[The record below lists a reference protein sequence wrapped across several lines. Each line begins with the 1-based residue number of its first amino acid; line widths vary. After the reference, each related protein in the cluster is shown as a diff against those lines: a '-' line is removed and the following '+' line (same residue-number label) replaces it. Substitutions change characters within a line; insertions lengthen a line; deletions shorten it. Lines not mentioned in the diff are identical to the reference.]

1 MNQETLDQLN
11 VTLEKYG
18 IEIAYIDGRWTMYGG
33 KKGFAHSMPK
43 SQDITP
49 VLEHTFLFL
58 LDCRKEAKEPIEFLR
73 HILSENLRQYIRMKE
88 SLKELIETTERRN
101 SDYLQ
106 NNNMGTDGASCV

>member
-1 MNQETLDQLN
+1 MNRETLDRLN
-11 VTLEKYG
+11 VTLEKYA
-18 IEIAYIDGRWTMYGG
+18 IEVAYADGRWTMYGD

-58 LDCRKEAKEPIEFLR
+58 LDCRKEAKEPIEFIR
-73 HILSENLRQYIRMKE
+73 DILSENLRQYIRMKE
-88 SLKELIETTERRN
+88 TLKELIETTERRN

-106 NNNMGTDGASCV
+106 NNNMGVNCASCA